1 MSPEKRSTMRTFDR
15 RTMLKGTAVSSAA
28 LAAGGLL
35 GYSPRLVSAQDASP
49 AAAGVQGGEFRTGA
63 AQDATSMH
71 PFTNTDTASFS
82 YIDLVN
88 WLPPLRYNPD
98 TMELEPFAAES
109 YEESEDHL
117 AVTFAMKQDLLWSD
131 DTPLT
136 ANDYV
141 WTWEQ
146 AINPDNEWPRLGSYE
161 PFIESITAADDY
173 TLEVA
178 FKEAIATSIEKA
190 SNALAYVL
198 PAHIWQDLP
207 WNDPEANSEIM
218 APSVSAGPFVLQE
231 WRKDQFAA
239 FTANENFF
247 LGRPNFDTYTV
258 QLYGNANV
266 AMEALFS
273 GELDEFGPDN
283 ENWPDAQE
291 NENVQ
296 ALQWDAPNNA
306 VMYFGFNCRMPMFQ
320 DMKVRQ
326 ALNYA
331 LDKELITQELTYGLG
346 QRATGMYLPTSWAYN
361 PDVETFAYDVDK
373 ANALLDEAGWV
384 PGDDGVREKDG
395 ERLSFQFIYG
405 PNNDIIREQMAT
417 VAQEFWGEVGAEVE
431 VLGMEWGAYLSMTR
445 EGPYDWGV
453 FMNMYIPAVDPD
465 MIWFKKD
472 AGPAYNRVGYEND
485 RVFELYDQAL
495 LEFDRE
501 KRKEMY
507 MQIQQIL
514 TEESPWIWIYYEQGH
529 TAFSN
534 RVKGVEIN
542 DLGLNDVWEWYIEE
556 E

>member
-1 MSPEKRSTMRTFDR
+1 MSRETRSPIQSRAFDR
-15 RTMLKGTAVSSAA
+15 RTMLKGAAVSSAA
-28 LAAGGLL
+28 LTAGGLL
-35 GYSPRLVSAQDASP
+35 GYSPLLVSAQDASP
-49 AAAGVQGGEFRTGA
+49 AAAHPGGEFRTGA
-63 AQDATSMH
+63 AQDATSFH

-82 YIDLVN
+82 YIDLVS

-98 TMELEPFAAES
+98 NMELEPFGAES
-109 YEESEDHL
+109 FEESDDHL
-117 AVTFAMKQDLLWSD
+117 SVTFVMKPDLTWSD
-131 DTPLT
+131 GTPLT
-136 ANDYV
+136 SADYV

-161 PFIESITAADDY
+161 PFIESITAADD
-173 TLEVA
+173 TTIEVR
-178 FKEAIATSIEKA
+178 FKQAIATSIEKA

-198 PAHIWQDLP
+198 PKHIWEDQS
-207 WNDPEANSEIM
+207 WSDPEVNPEIM
-218 APSVSAGPFVLQE
+218 APSVSVGPFVLEE
-231 WRKDQFAA
+231 WRRDQYAT

-258 QLYGNANV
+258 QLFGNANV

-273 GELDEFGPDN
+273 GELDQFGPDN

-296 ALQWDAPNNA
+296 ALQWDAPDNA
-306 VMYFGFNCRMPMFQ
+306 VMYFGFNTRMPMFA
-320 DMKVRQ
+320 DTKVRQ
-326 ALNYA
+326 ALNFA

-346 QRATGMYLPTSWAYN
+346 ARATGMYLPTSWVYN
-361 PDVETFAYDVDK
+361 PDVEKFAYDVDK
-373 ANALLDEAGWV
+373 ANQLLDEAGWEM
-384 PGDDGVREKDG
+384 GDDGVRTKDG
-395 ERLSFQFIYG
+395 ERLAFQFIYG

-417 VAQEFWGEVGAEVE
+417 VAQEYWGEVGAEVE

-453 FMNMYIPAVDPD
+453 FMNMYIPSVDPD
-465 MIWFKKD
+465 IIWFKKD
-472 AGPAYNRVGYEND
+472 AGPAYNRVGYENE

-495 LEFDRE
+495 TEFDRE

-507 MQIQQIL
+507 MEIQQIL

-556 E
+556 

>member
-1 MSPEKRSTMRTFDR
+1 MSPDKGTTRRTLDR
-15 RTMLKGTAVSSAA
+15 RTMLKGSAVSAAA

-35 GYSPRLVSAQDASP
+35 GYSPRLVSAQDATP
-49 AAAGVQGGEFRTGA
+49 DGGQQGGEFRTGA

-71 PFTNTDTASFS
+71 PFTNTDTASFG

-109 YEESEDHL
+109 FEESEDHL
-117 AVTFAMKQDLLWSD
+117 SVTFMLNQDLLWSD

-146 AINPDNEWPRLGSYE
+146 AINPENEWPRLGSYE

-173 TLEVA
+173 TLEVT

-207 WNDPEANSEIM
+207 WNDPEANPEIM

-231 WRKDQFAA
+231 WRKDQFAS

-273 GELDEFGPDN
+273 GELDQFGPDN

-296 ALQWDAPNNA
+296 ALQWDAPDNA

-320 DMKVRQ
+320 DVKVRQ
-326 ALNYA
+326 ALNFA

-384 PGDDGVREKDG
+384 AGDDGIREKDG

-417 VAQEFWGEVGAEVE
+417 VAQEFWGQVGAEVE

-472 AGPAYNRVGYEND
+472 AGPAYNRVGYENE

-507 MQIQQIL
+507 MEIQQIL

-534 RVKGVEIN
+534 RVGGVEIN

>member
-1 MSPEKRSTMRTFDR
+1 MRSSYALNR
-15 RTMLKGTAVSSAA
+15 RTMLKASAGAAAV
-28 LAAGGLL
+28 GGLL
-35 GYSPRLVSAQDASP
+35 GFDPRLIMAQDATPDGS
-49 AAAGVQGGEFRTGA
+49 AVQGGDFRTGA

-71 PFTNTDTASFS
+71 PFMNTDTASFS

-88 WLPPLRYNPD
+88 WLPPLRYNPEN
-98 TMELEPFAAES
+98 MELEPWAAES
-109 YEESEDHL
+109 FEESEDHL
-117 AVTFAMKQDLLWSD
+117 TITFKLREDLVWSD

-161 PFIESITAADDY
+161 PFIESITNADDY
-173 TLEVA
+173 TIEVVL
-178 FKEAIATSIEKA
+178 KEAIVTGIEKA

-198 PAHIWQDLP
+198 PVHIWEGQD
-207 WNDPEANSEIM
+207 WKDPEANPEIM
-218 APSVSAGPFVLQE
+218 SPSVSAGPFILHE
-231 WRKDQFAA
+231 WKRDQFASFA
-239 FTANENFF
+239 ANDKFF

-296 ALQWDAPNNA
+296 ALQWDAPDNG
-306 VMYFGFNCRMPMFQ
+306 VMYFGFNCRLPIFQ
-320 DMKVRQ
+320 EKEVRQ
-326 ALNYA
+326 ALNFA
-331 LDKELITQELTYGLG
+331 LDKELITQELTHGLG
-346 QRATGMYLPTSWAYN
+346 QRATGMYLPTSWVHN
-361 PDVETFAYDVDK
+361 PDVEPFTYDVDK
-373 ANALLDEAGWV
+373 ANQMLDDAGWAM
-384 PGDDGVREKDG
+384 GGDGVRAKDG

-405 PNNDIIREQMAT
+405 PNNDVIREQMAT
-417 VAQEFWGEVGAEVE
+417 VAQQYWAEVGAEVE
-431 VLGMEWGAYLSMTR
+431 VLGMEWGAYLAATR

-465 MIWFKKD
+465 MIWFKRD
-472 AGPAYNRVGYEND
+472 AGPAYNRVGYDND
-485 RVFELYDQAL
+485 EVYDLYDQGL

-501 KRKEMY
+501 ARKEIY
-507 MQIQQIL
+507 MRIQEIL
-514 TEESPWIWIYYEQGH
+514 TEESPWMWIYSEQGH
-529 TAFSN
+529 TAIAN

-542 DLGLNDVWEWYIEE
+542 DLGLNDVREWYIEE
-556 E
+556 